1 MVGRVTKDELP
12 ITHLRR
18 YYDALHALFEQE
30 QTALAELHAEDPTL
44 LIHRFRES
52 VKALEKVPLIEAPF
66 YPNGRKELP
75 SPPTPVA
82 DIKKTHHFASQLSD
96 GRPRRVEG
104 CGDALDFYYVD
115 RELSPL
121 RTERTNIPRRSL
133 DLVLANAHD
142 RTPIFAE
149 LKIRTDKLAYVA
161 FIQVLM
167 VALELIVPAE
177 GQRFRGHPPAHGLA
191 WPQVGPFADLYLI
204 AFEPPATG
212 MYREPSLQATEDIA
226 RQLVEHSIV
235 SQYLRRIAYLEAFA
249 DGDLS
254 TFTCRFAFGIGV

>member
-18 YYDALHALFEQE
+18 YYDALLALFEQE
-30 QTALAELHAEDPTL
+30 QTALAELHAADPTL

-66 YPNGRKELP
+66 YPKGRKGLP

-104 CGDALDFYYVD
+104 CDDALDFHYVD

-121 RTERTNIPRRSL
+121 RTEKTNIPRRSL

-167 VALELIVPAE
+167 LAVELIVPAN
-177 GQRFRGHPPAHGLA
+177 GQRFRAHPLAQGVA

-204 AFEPPATG
+204 AFEPPAAG

-226 RQLVEHSIV
+226 RQLVEHSLV

-254 TFTCRFAFGIGV
+254 TFTCRFAFGSGV

>member
-18 YYDALHALFEQE
+18 YYDALLALFEQE
-30 QTALAELHAEDPTL
+30 QTARAELHADDPTL

-82 DIKKTHHFASQLSD
+82 DIKKTHHFASQISD

-121 RTERTNIPRRSL
+121 RTEKINIPRRSL

-149 LKIRTDKLAYVA
+149 LKRSS
-161 FIQVLM
+161 
-167 VALELIVPAE
+167 LEPHIHSARMS
-177 GQRFRGHPPAHGLA
+177 GRF
-191 WPQVGPFADLYLI
+191 
-204 AFEPPATG
+204 
-212 MYREPSLQATEDIA
+212 SA
-226 RQLVEHSIV
+226 RAI
-235 SQYLRRIAYLEAFA
+235 LR
-249 DGDLS
+249 
-254 TFTCRFAFGIGV
+254 

>member
-18 YYDALHALFEQE
+18 YYDALLALFEQE
-30 QTALAELHAEDPTL
+30 QTALAELHAADPTL

-52 VKALEKVPLIEAPF
+52 VRALEKVPLIEAPF

-104 CGDALDFYYVD
+104 CGDALAFYYVD
-115 RELSPL
+115 REISPL
-121 RTERTNIPRRSL
+121 RTEKTNIPRRSL

-167 VALELIVPAE
+167 VAVELIVPAE
-177 GQRFRGHPPAHGLA
+177 GQRFRAHPPAQGVA

-204 AFEPPATG
+204 AFEPPAAG

-226 RQLVEHSIV
+226 RQLVEHSFV

-254 TFTCRFAFGIGV
+254 TFTCRFAFGSGV

>member
-1 MVGRVTKDELP
+1 MTKDELP

-18 YYDALHALFEQE
+18 YYDALIALFEQE
-30 QTALAELHAEDPTL
+30 QSALPELHAKDPTL

-66 YPNGRKELP
+66 YPDGRKELP

-82 DIKKTHHFASQLSD
+82 DIKKTHHSATQISD
-96 GRPRRVEG
+96 GRPRHVEG
-104 CGDALDFYYVD
+104 RGNALDFYYVD

-121 RTERTNIPRRSL
+121 RTEKSNIPRRSL

-149 LKIRTDKLAYVA
+149 LKTRTDKLAYVA

-167 VALELIVPAE
+167 VAVELILPAE
-177 GQRFRGHPPAHGLA
+177 G
-191 WPQVGPFADLYLI
+191 
-204 AFEPPATG
+204 
-212 MYREPSLQATEDIA
+212 
-226 RQLVEHSIV
+226 
-235 SQYLRRIAYLEAFA
+235 
-249 DGDLS
+249 
-254 TFTCRFAFGIGV
+254 